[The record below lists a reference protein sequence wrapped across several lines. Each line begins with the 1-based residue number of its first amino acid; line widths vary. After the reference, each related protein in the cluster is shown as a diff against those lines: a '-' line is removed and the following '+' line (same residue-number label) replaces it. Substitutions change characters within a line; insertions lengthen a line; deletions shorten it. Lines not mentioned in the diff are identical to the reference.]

1 MFRARACCL
10 FILAAAPLVA
20 CGPIETDRALSR
32 AYIAIEGA
40 RGADAQ
46 RYAVYEYQSALLYL
60 QKAREEE
67 GHSNFE
73 GARHFAK
80 ESRSFADKARA
91 RALTRRRARPRSL
104 AEQRRNGEAEMPARA
119 IDSAATP
126 SLDRSRAPG
135 SRRAPMP
142 SRTPSAPPPPP
153 AYP

>member
-10 FILAAAPLVA
+10 LILAVAPLVA

-46 RYAVYEYQSALLYL
+46 RYAIYEYQSALLYL

-80 ESRSFADKARA
+80 ESRTFADKARA
-91 RALTRRRARPRSL
+91 RALTRRRAQPRSL
-104 AEQRRNGEAEMPARA
+104 AEQRRRGRAEAPARA
-119 IDSAATP
+119 PASATP
-126 SLDRSRAPG
+126 PPAARPRAPG
-135 SRRAPMP
+135 PG
-142 SRTPSAPPPPP
+142 RTPAPSQRPAAPPPPP

>member
-20 CGPIETDRALSR
+20 CGPIETDQALSR

-46 RYAVYEYQSALLYL
+46 RYAIYEYQSALLYL

-80 ESRSFADKARA
+80 RSRSFADEARA
-91 RALTRRRARPRSL
+91 RALTRRRAQPRSL
-104 AEQRRNGEAEMPARA
+104 AEQRQNGNAAMPARTPA
-119 IDSAATP
+119 SAAPP
-126 SLDRSRAPG
+126 SAERPRAPEMG
-135 SRRAPMP
+135 RAPAP
-142 SRTPSAPPPPP
+142 GRTPSAPPSPP